1 MFLTLYYIVIIM
13 VYARFKRTRKGS
25 GAYGRKRTV
34 TRRRR
39 TAGFKKVAR
48 PRFALSGFRKNIEKK
63 YLDKT
68 YQSDMNETLSGNI
81 DQTTKTNNG
90 VTVISNTW
98 GQYTFGQQ
106 TAPVGVSNDVL
117 KGLGT
122 GTTARTRIGNKVK
135 VKYVKGA
142 FTFNA
147 AMVDTVVLRPQG
159 GEAFAALATASK
171 RWDYLR
177 TTYRMV
183 IVKDLQVN
191 STDTYIRW
199 HHVFDTSNQAAGIHS
214 ELNVDNMGRFIVLE
228 DKMFTLDGQNPQKT
242 VPFLINGSSIGSVR
256 YNGPTE
262 EALTDKGVYVIWAAF
277 VMGYFGSLN
286 EVEVPP
292 PVGHSRLCFT
302 DE

>member
-1 MFLTLYYIVIIM
+1 M
-13 VYARFKRTRKGS
+13 
-25 GAYGRKRTV
+25 
-34 TRRRR
+34 
-39 TAGFKKVAR
+39 
-48 PRFALSGFRKNIEKK
+48 
-63 YLDKT
+63 
-68 YQSDMNETLSGNI
+68 
-81 DQTTKTNNG
+81 
-90 VTVISNTW
+90 
-98 GQYTFGQQ
+98 
-106 TAPVGVSNDVL
+106 L

-135 VKYVKGA
+135 VKYMKGA

-147 AMVDTVVLRPQG
+147 AMIDTVVLRPQN

-191 STDTYIRW
+191 STDTYCRW
-199 HHVFDTSNQAAGIHS
+199 HTVFDTNNNVGGIHS

-228 DKMFTLDGQNPQKT
+228 DKVFTLDADTPQKT

-256 YNGPTE
+256 YNGPTDT
-262 EALTDKGVYVIWAAF
+262 ALTDKGVYVIWAAF
-277 VMGYFGSLN
+277 VMGYWGSLA
-286 EVEVPP
+286 EIEVPP

>member
-1 MFLTLYYIVIIM
+1 MFLTLYYIIIM
-13 VYARFKRTRKGS
+13 VYARFRRTRKGS
-25 GAYGRKRTV
+25 GAYGRKRTL

-39 TAGFKKVAR
+39 TCGFKKVSR
-48 PRFALSGFRKNIEKK
+48 PRFALSGFRKNVEKK

-106 TAPVGVSNDVL
+106 TAPVAVSNDVL

-147 AMVDTVVLRPQG
+147 AMIDTVVLRPQG

-191 STDTYIRW
+191 STDTFVRW
-199 HHVFDTSNQAAGIHS
+199 HQVFDTSNQVGGIHS

-228 DKMFTLDGQNPQKT
+228 DKTFTLDADTPQKT
-242 VPFLINGSSIGSVR
+242 LPFLISGSSIGSVR
-256 YNGPTE
+256 YNGPNE
-262 EALTDKGVYVIWAAF
+262 SALTDKGLFVVWAAF
-277 VMGYFGSLN
+277 VMGYNGTLAEI
-286 EVEVPP
+286 EVAP